1 VFVPVS
7 TSVGLDGAIVV
18 PAVEVSAPK
27 VALSVVSAAL
37 MPEKLGKG
45 LFVDA
50 CTRLG
55 SGQGAGD
62 GVQYPAGRW
71 A

>member
-1 VFVPVS
+1 
-7 TSVGLDGAIVV
+7 VV

-27 VALSVVSAAL
+27 VALSAVSAAL